1 MKVGCASA
9 FTPTRGN
16 RASAYGP
23 DTRID
28 CRAPQYEGHCA
39 VYDSI
44 RSSSCSSSRGASC
57 ASSASVAS
65 STRRCCTG
73 SPGRPRVEPRD
84 SRPRRHHQPCH
95 AAIPTRQRC
104 RHTVLLQRPR
114 HQSHGLAAE
123 RSTGYEQGCLGS
135 LGHHDST
142 DRRDELIEYT
152 TDVGLVAHKAD
163 DVRRQ
168 VTDLLLYD

>member
-73 SPGRPRVEPRD
+73 SPGRPRVEPRARRVIVARGGII
-84 SRPRRHHQPCH
+84 SRVTPPFQLVSVVATPSCSSARATSPTDWLQSGQLGTSR
-95 AAIPTRQRC
+95 AAWAPSVITAVRIAGMSSSSTRPT
-104 RHTVLLQRPR
+104 
-114 HQSHGLAAE
+114 SGW
-123 RSTGYEQGCLGS
+123 
-135 LGHHDST
+135 
-142 DRRDELIEYT
+142 
-152 TDVGLVAHKAD
+152 
-163 DVRRQ
+163 
-168 VTDLLLYD
+168 